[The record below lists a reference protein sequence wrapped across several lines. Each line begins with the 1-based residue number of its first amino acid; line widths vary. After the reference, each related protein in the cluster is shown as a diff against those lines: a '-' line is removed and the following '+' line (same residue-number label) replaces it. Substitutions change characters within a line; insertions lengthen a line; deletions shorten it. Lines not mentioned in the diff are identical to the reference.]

1 MPTQTA
7 PTQQAIS
14 TKASKSFESPNST
27 PRYIKGKM
35 QSKPSYSWAVRHTV
49 YIVGFWT
56 YSCKIHNS
64 FLLSY
69 FSPFENR
76 SILSACPILVSQ
88 KQKTNFHNFIA
99 GQLAS
104 RWTVSWGSPMSQLDN
119 KEMTLQTSEH
129 VQTPGA
135 TGRAQ
140 RCSPHIQDK
149 HDF

>member
-88 KQKTNFHNFIA
+88 KQRTNFHNFIA

-104 RWTVSWGSPMSQLDN
+104 RWTVSWVSPMSQLDN